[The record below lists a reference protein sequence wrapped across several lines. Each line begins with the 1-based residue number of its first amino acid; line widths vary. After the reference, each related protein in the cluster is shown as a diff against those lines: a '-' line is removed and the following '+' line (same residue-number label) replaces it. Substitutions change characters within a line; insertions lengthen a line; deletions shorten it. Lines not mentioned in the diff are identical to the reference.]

1 MNGKLVPEMVVGD
14 GDEPQADLPLAVE
27 GVQRIVCRLKY
38 AEVLVEVVGDEVFV
52 NGKRVEPARVALAA
66 KGDGTDPR

>member
-1 MNGKLVPEMVVGD
+1 MSGKLVPEMVVGD

-52 NGKRVEPARVALAA
+52 NGKRVEPARVA
-66 KGDGTDPR
+66 